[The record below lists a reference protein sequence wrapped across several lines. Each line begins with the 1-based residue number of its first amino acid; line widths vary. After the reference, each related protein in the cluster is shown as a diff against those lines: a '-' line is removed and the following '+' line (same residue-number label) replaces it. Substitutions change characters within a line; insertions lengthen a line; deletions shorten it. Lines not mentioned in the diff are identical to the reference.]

1 MKVKMATSDQFP
13 ISGLL
18 IHPPDSE
25 TRAHEDPVH
34 SRTLKAPRVLLAS
47 VTLLASLCLGPL
59 CAKAEPDADLI
70 ARGAYLSL
78 LGNCE
83 HCHTPG
89 HFLGKRDDSKALSGS
104 DVGFWD
110 PVAGTVIG
118 PNITPDIETGIG
130 SWSSADLK
138 KALTTGERPDGRMLS
153 PVMPWQDL
161 ARLHDEDITAL
172 VEYLKSL
179 KPLKNQVVGPLGP
192 TESVPVHTL
201 RLTPPETGSQ
211 R

>member
-1 MKVKMATSDQFP
+1 MT
-13 ISGLL
+13 
-18 IHPPDSE
+18 
-25 TRAHEDPVH
+25 
-34 SRTLKAPRVLLAS
+34 SRTLTAPRVLLANI
-47 VTLLASLCLGPL
+47 TLYAVICLAPL
-59 CAKAEPDADLI
+59 CASAEPEADLI

-130 SWSSADLK
+130 SWSNADIK

-161 ARLHDEDITAL
+161 ARLHEDDVVAL

-179 KPLKNQVVGPLGP
+179 KPVKNRVGGPFGP
-192 TESVPVHTL
+192 TESVPVFTL
-201 RLTPPETGSQ
+201 RLTPPETGST